1 MDWASQRLE
10 QDILDTPQ
18 IYEVRE
24 ANEYIK
30 GKARRPD
37 IQK

>member
-1 MDWASQRLE
+1 VDWASQKLE

-18 IYEVRE
+18 IHEVRE

-30 GKARRPD
+30 GEAHRPD